1 MSAVA
6 NIRDRIVEVRRDRI
20 RREGHALGVAVPA
33 TRAAPVSRFLAAP
46 GLICE
51 IKRRSPS
58 KGAIGETLNPVDLAG
73 RYRASGVRNVS
84 ILTEED
90 HFAGSLSD
98 LMAVKQ
104 KYPDLAVLRK
114 DFLLDHEDI
123 EVSWRAGAD
132 AVLLIA
138 SILTEQ
144 ELADLHDAVI
154 ARGLTPLVELH
165 DDDDF
170 RKARSLA
177 PQLVGI
183 NARDLTT
190 FDVDLLTPVRKRI
203 QVDWPHRCVFE
214 SGVTSAE
221 DAAMV
226 ARNRFD
232 GLLVGEAAVRA
243 DGAVATLVRGFENPD
258 SVSTAAHPRGDF
270 WRRLMVR
277 AMAHPGRPLAKICGI
292 TNRADAETAVE
303 YGADILGFIFAESPR
318 RADLGIL
325 ADLADLDV
333 LKAAVVVSGESA
345 GGELASGEQH
355 NSARADKRPAGLPDG
370 IAEAMRDGLIDV
382 VQFHGN
388 ESPEL
393 CASLAFPYYKTVS
406 VGSLQDVS
414 LIADY
419 RCPRV
424 LVDARDPDRRGG
436 TGRRISDDLVRA
448 VAEQRR
454 LWLAGGLSHENISD
468 VVDRYQPELVDAST
482 RLEIEPGRKDPEK
495 LKSYFSRLNGPRSGE

>member
-1 MSAVA
+1 MSSVG
-6 NIRDRIVEVRRDRI
+6 NIRDRIVDVRRDRI
-20 RREGHALGVAVPA
+20 RREGHSLGVPVPT
-33 TRAAPVSRFLAAP
+33 TRIAPSNRFLAAP

-58 KGAIGETLNPVDLAG
+58 KGAIDETLNPVDLAG

-84 ILTEED
+84 VLTEED

-98 LMAVKQ
+98 LIAVK
-104 KYPDLAVLRK
+104 KMYPDLAVLRK
-114 DFLLDHEDI
+114 DFLLDREDI

-138 SILTEQ
+138 SILTKR
-144 ELADLHDAVI
+144 ELADLHDAAI

-177 PQLVGI
+177 PALVGI
-183 NARDLTT
+183 NARDLAT

-214 SGVTSAE
+214 SGATSAE

-226 ARNRFD
+226 ARSGFD
-232 GLLVGEAAVRA
+232 GLLIGEAAVRA
-243 DGAVATLVRGFENPD
+243 EG
-258 SVSTAAHPRGDF
+258 SVSALVKGFADPQGVSSAAHPRGDF
-270 WRRLMVR
+270 WHRLMVR
-277 AMAHPGRPLAKICGI
+277 AAEHPGRSLAKICGI

-303 YGADILGFIFAESPR
+303 CGADILGFIFAESPR
-318 RADLGIL
+318 RADPGIL

-333 LKAAVVVSGESA
+333 LKAAVVVSDESID
-345 GGELASGEQH
+345 GGPATVAQDNSSGPD
-355 NSARADKRPAGLPDG
+355 RRPADLPCG

-388 ESPEL
+388 ESPCR
-393 CASLAFPYYKTVS
+393 CAALASPYYKAVS
-406 VGSLQDVS
+406 VGSQDDVP
-414 LIADY
+414 LIAEY

-424 LVDARDPDRRGG
+424 LVDARDPERHGG
-436 TGRRISDDLVRA
+436 TGRRISDDLVRS
-448 VAEQRR
+448 VARQRP
-454 LWLAGGLSHENISD
+454 LWLAGGLSPENIGD
-468 VVDRYQPELVDAST
+468 VVDRYHPELVDAST
-482 RLEIEPGRKDPEK
+482 RLEIEPGRKDPQK
-495 LKSYFSRLNGPRSGE
+495 LKTYFSRLDRPKER